1 MYKIYLRIFLQ
12 EKVRYKS
19 IKWNNQK
26 LKRKISKTIEQNLCP
41 CPCFKNASLFIHR
54 KKQLGLRV
62 QHSRVLFSCWSR
74 EHTRNVSEMFS
85 EMFISTVSF
94 WKWYRGLHCHCV
106 YTLLWKYLTKIYTLF
121 FSRIVDVFFIN

>member
-74 EHTRNVSEMFS
+74 EHTRNVWNVQWNVYLYGVILKMIQRIALSLRVHSTLKISNKNIYIILFS
-85 EMFISTVSF
+85 
-94 WKWYRGLHCHCV
+94 YR
-106 YTLLWKYLTKIYTLF
+106 W
-121 FSRIVDVFFIN
+121 RIFY

>member
-12 EKVRYKS
+12 EKIRYKS
-19 IKWNNQK
+19 IKWNSQK

-74 EHTRNVSEMFS
+74 EHTRNVWNVQWNVYLYGVILKMIQRIALSLRVHSTLKISNKNIYIILFS
-85 EMFISTVSF
+85 
-94 WKWYRGLHCHCV
+94 YR
-106 YTLLWKYLTKIYTLF
+106 W
-121 FSRIVDVFFIN
+121 RIFY

>member
-74 EHTRNVSEMFS
+74 EHTRNVWNVQWNVYLYGVILKMIQRIALSLRVHS
-85 EMFISTVSF
+85 TLKISNKNIYIILSS
-94 WKWYRGLHCHCV
+94 YRWHIF
-106 YTLLWKYLTKIYTLF
+106 Y
-121 FSRIVDVFFIN
+121 

>member
-12 EKVRYKS
+12 EKIRYKS
-19 IKWNNQK
+19 IKWNSQK

-74 EHTRNVSEMFS
+74 EHTRNVWNVQWNVYLYGVILKMIQRIALSLRVHS
-85 EMFISTVSF
+85 TLKISNKNIYIILSS
-94 WKWYRGLHCHCV
+94 YRWHIF
-106 YTLLWKYLTKIYTLF
+106 Y
-121 FSRIVDVFFIN
+121 